1 MKDLNEL
8 IKKINED
15 NDFAKELA
23 KAESKEEFLEKLKQ
37 KGYEL
42 TDEAKSNLLKV
53 IGEKELTDDELENVA
68 GGMASRY
75 DIMLLRTKVE
85 GLNLKTR

>member
-8 IKKINED
+8 IKRINED
-15 NDFAKELA
+15 NDFAKELV

-42 TDEAKSNLLKV
+42 TDEAKSNLLKL
-53 IGEKELTDDELENVA
+53 IGEKELADDELENVA
-68 GGMASRY
+68 GGLPSRY
-75 DIMLLRTKVE
+75 DIMLLRKKV
-85 GLNLKTR
+85 GNLKIR

>member
-1 MKDLNEL
+1 MKDLYEL

-15 NDFAKELA
+15 NDFAKELVE
-23 KAESKEEFLEKLKQ
+23 AESKEEFLEKLKQ

-42 TDEAKSNLLKV
+42 TDEAKSNLLKL

-68 GGMASRY
+68 GGLPSRY
-75 DIMLLRTKVE
+75 DIMLLRKKV
-85 GLNLKTR
+85 GNLKIR

>member
-15 NDFAKELA
+15 NDFAKELVE
-23 KAESKEEFLEKLKQ
+23 AESKEEFLEKLKQ

-42 TDEAKSNLLKV
+42 TDEAKSNLLKL

-68 GGMASRY
+68 GGLPSRY
-75 DIMLLRTKVE
+75 DIMLLRKKV
-85 GLNLKTR
+85 GNLKIR

>member
-8 IKKINED
+8 IKRINED
-15 NDFAKELA
+15 NDFAKELV

-42 TDEAKSNLLKV
+42 TDEAKSNLLKL

-68 GGMASRY
+68 GGLPSRY
-75 DIMLLRTKVE
+75 DIMLLRKKV
-85 GLNLKTR
+85 GNLKIR

>member
-15 NDFAKELA
+15 NDFVKELA
-23 KAESKEEFLEKLKQ
+23 KVESEEEFLEMLK
-37 KGYEL
+37 KTGYEL
-42 TDEAKSNLLKV
+42 TDEDKSNLLKI

-68 GGMASRY
+68 GGLPSRF
-75 DIMLLRTKVE
+75 DVMLLRKKV
-85 GLNLKTR
+85 GNLKIR

>member
-8 IKKINED
+8 IKRINED
-15 NDFAKELA
+15 NDFAKELV

-42 TDEAKSNLLKV
+42 TDEDKSNLLKL

-68 GGMASRY
+68 GGLPSRY
-75 DIMLLRTKVE
+75 DIMLLRKKV
-85 GLNLKTR
+85 GNLKIR

>member
-15 NDFAKELA
+15 NDFAKELV

-42 TDEAKSNLLKV
+42 TDEAKSNLLKL

-68 GGMASRY
+68 GGLPSRY
-75 DIMLLRTKVE
+75 DIMLLRKKV
-85 GLNLKTR
+85 GNLKIR

>member
-15 NDFAKELA
+15 NDFAKELV
-23 KAESKEEFLEKLKQ
+23 KAESMEEFLEKLKQ

-42 TDEAKSNLLKV
+42 TDEAKSNLLKL

-68 GGMASRY
+68 GGLPSRY
-75 DIMLLRTKVE
+75 DIMLLRKKV
-85 GLNLKTR
+85 GNLKIR

>member
-8 IKKINED
+8 IKRINED
-15 NDFAKELA
+15 NDFAKELV

-42 TDEAKSNLLKV
+42 TDEAKSNLLKL
-53 IGEKELTDDELENVA
+53 IGEKELTDDELENAA
-68 GGMASRY
+68 GGLPSRF
-75 DIMLLRTKVE
+75 DVMLLRKKV
-85 GLNLKTR
+85 GNLKIR